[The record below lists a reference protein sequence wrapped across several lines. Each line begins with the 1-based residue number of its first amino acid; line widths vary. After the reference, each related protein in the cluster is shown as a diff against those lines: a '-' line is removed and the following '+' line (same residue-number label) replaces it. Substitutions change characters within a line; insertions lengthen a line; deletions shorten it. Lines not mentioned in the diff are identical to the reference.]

1 MKIITICG
9 SLKFEADIK
18 YWAEKLTL
26 DGNCVL
32 SIIYPINCDLAAYDL
47 EQREHFAKAHRKRID
62 LSDAVFVVNRN
73 GYIGSSTQNE
83 VEYAKAQGKEII
95 FLESYQNQSWC
106 CIESVCS

>member
-32 SIIYPINCDLAAYDL
+32 SIIYPVMADINTYTS

-62 LSDAVFVVNRN
+62 LSDAVFVVNKI
-73 GYIGSSTQNE
+73 GYIGDSTQKE
-83 VEYAKAQGKEII
+83 IEYAKTQGKEII
-95 FLESYQNQSWC
+95 FLED
-106 CIESVCS
+106 